1 MNVIDEEELRQEL
14 LGAADAFEVSDD
26 AANRVMTAARSPMT
40 EGPSLPVVSAFTGHP
55 RRQRILVAA
64 AMVVAVT
71 AIAIPL
77 VRAETATHPIVVHGS
92 AYKEGF
98 VSGSGFL
105 PSNAGLAVAAPGEQ
119 TVNSQGQPGSFT
131 ATGTRA
137 TATGSP
143 TSSTS
148 ATSSTKIESSG
159 QVNLRVPKGQI
170 GATLNRLTQQAMGDG
185 GTVVSSQLQ
194 SANRANGGFAFG
206 TIVLEVPQLRFTK
219 LVSQVQSVGHTTL
232 VNTSSVNVTGQYVD
246 LSARI
251 TSLEASRRQYLAIM
265 AKASSI
271 NDILAVQSQLNS
283 LQSRIEQ
290 LQGQLQL
297 LGHETTYGSLTVNVT
312 ESGHHV
318 HVTKSSNGVSRAF
331 HEAVHGFVSGFEWL
345 IRASGPALFAVL
357 CLAVLW
363 LLGRL
368 AWRSLRRHRL

>member
-1 MNVIDEEELRQEL
+1 MNVIDEEVLRQEL
-14 LGAADAFEVSDD
+14 LGAADAFEVSDG
-26 AANRVMTAARSPMT
+26 AANRVMTAARSPMA
-40 EGPSLPVVSAFTGHP
+40 EGHSLPVVSAFTGQP

-77 VRAETATHPIVVHGS
+77 VRAETGVHPIGVHGT
-92 AYKEGF
+92 AFEKVAAAGAPL
-98 VSGSGFL
+98 L
-105 PSNAGLAVAAPGEQ
+105 PSHAGLTFGATQ
-119 TVNSQGQPGSFT
+119 SVNSQAQPLSNT
-131 ATGTRA
+131 VTGTSA
-137 TATGSP
+137 TATGSV

-148 ATSSTKIESSG
+148 ARSSTKIESSG

-170 GATLNRLTQQAMGDG
+170 GATLNRLTRQAAGDG
-185 GTVVSSQLQ
+185 GTVVNSQLQ

-206 TIVLEVPQLRFTK
+206 TIVLEVPQSRFTK
-219 LVSQVQSVGHTTL
+219 LVGQVQRVGHVTL

-312 ESGHHV
+312 ESGHHD

-331 HEAVHGFVSGFEWL
+331 HDAVHGFVSGFEWL

-357 CLAVLW
+357 CLGVLW